1 MMPELSNLL
10 ADKVGTPSEYRVVF
24 RKLMK
29 DEDLSVLLA
38 VTEKPLSPEAVAR
51 HLGRTEPEIR
61 RKLEYLW
68 KQGLV
73 YEKHGKYGT
82 SSFTDMVHSLLRY
95 SSMQDLT
102 PREVER
108 LRDHDLT
115 SRFHRY
121 DKYLK
126 ERKIPTSSRVIP
138 VEQALEAKQWII
150 PTEKAIEIL
159 REARSFAFT
168 DCGCRV
174 AYRRCSNPTDT
185 CLLIGK
191 IADLTVQKGLA
202 RRISLQDAEQV
213 LKRANDHGLIHLTIY
228 TPGQGVY
235 ALCSCCECCCHD
247 LQIMKKFGRP
257 DFVAKSEY
265 IAQTDFN
272 QCSQCGEC
280 VDRCVFEARTMVG
293 ERLLYDPKKCFGC
306 GLCVTTCPTGAIN
319 LVERQPI
326 GRSTPK

>member
-1 MMPELSNLL
+1 MSELSSLL
-10 ADKVGTPSEYRVVF
+10 ADKVGTPLEYRVVF
-24 RKLMK
+24 RKLIG

-38 VTEKPLSPEAVAR
+38 VTERSLSPEMVAR
-51 HLGRTEPEIR
+51 QLERMEPEIR
-61 RKLEYLW
+61 RKLEHLW
-68 KQGLV
+68 KRGLV
-73 YEKHGKYGT
+73 YEKHGKYGV

-95 SSMQDLT
+95 SSIQDLT
-102 PREVER
+102 PREVEG
-108 LRDHDLT
+108 LRDLDLK

-126 ERKIPTSSRVIP
+126 ERKIPTSSRVVP

-150 PTEKAIEIL
+150 PTEKAIKIL
-159 REARSFAFT
+159 REAQSFAFT
-168 DCGCRV
+168 DCGCRL
-174 AYRRCSNPTDT
+174 AYRRCFNPTDT

-191 IADLTVQKGLA
+191 TADLTVQKGLA
-202 RRISLQDAEQV
+202 RRISLEEAEQV

-265 IAQTDFN
+265 IAQTDLN
-272 QCSQCGEC
+272 QCSHCGEC
-280 VDRCVFEARTMVG
+280 VDRCVFEARTMAG
-293 ERLLYDPKKCFGC
+293 EKLLYYPKKCFGC

-319 LVERQPI
+319 LVERKPI
-326 GRSTPK
+326 GRSKPK

>member
-1 MMPELSNLL
+1 MSELSNLL

-51 HLGRTEPEIR
+51 HLERTEPEIR
-61 RKLEYLW
+61 RKLEHLW

-73 YEKHGKYGT
+73 YKKHGKYGA

-95 SSMQDLT
+95 PSMQDLT

-108 LRDHDLT
+108 LREHDLT

-126 ERKIPTSSRVIP
+126 EKKIPTSSKVIP

-150 PTEKAIEIL
+150 PTEKAIKIL
-159 REARSFAFT
+159 REAQSFALT
-168 DCGCRV
+168 DCECRL

-191 IADLTVQKGLA
+191 TADLTVQKGLA
-202 RRISLQDAEQV
+202 RRISLQEAEQV

-265 IAQTDFN
+265 IAQTDLN
-272 QCSQCGEC
+272 QCSHCGEC
-280 VDRCVFEARTMVG
+280 VDRCVFEARTMAG

-326 GRSTPK
+326 GRSTQK